1 MRPSVL
7 IAPAALM
14 LLSAC
19 AGAMASP
26 EGSYSDQL
34 RRHADECRARGGI
47 LAPTGTTTGRVETEN
62 VCKING
68 QAVRAGN

>member
-1 MRPSVL
+1 MRLSVL
-7 IAPAALM
+7 IVPALL

-19 AGAMASP
+19 AGTMASP
-26 EGSYSDQL
+26 EGSYSSQL
-34 RRHADECRARGGI
+34 RQLADECRARGGI
-47 LAPTGTTTGRVETEN
+47 LSPTGATTGRVETEN